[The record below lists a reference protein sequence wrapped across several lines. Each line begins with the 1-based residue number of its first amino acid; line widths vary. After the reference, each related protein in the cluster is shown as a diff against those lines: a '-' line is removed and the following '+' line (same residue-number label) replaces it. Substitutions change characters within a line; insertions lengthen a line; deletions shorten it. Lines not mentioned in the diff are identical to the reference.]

1 MEWPSTLS
9 PPWNTDRWVRGMIEQ
24 TESSFLGIA
33 GLCGVVEQ
41 KDEGG
46 SSQTRTVQ
54 LRLSLDMLDSASMTS
69 LFTISSSHSNLS
81 NMKHYRE
88 YLVSLINS
96 HSIDPAPLYSSNELL
111 LACRRYKVEDLRREG
126 EDSFTY
132 FSRLLQKLMD
142 EEPLGDKVPRKK

>member
-1 MEWPSTLS
+1 MYLNLPDLPKHVPGVDKQNLLSTACFPCLCDLQNNGVAFNTE
-9 PPWNTDRWVRGMIEQ
+9 PPPGTQ
-24 TESSFLGIA
+24 T

-46 SSQTRTVQ
+46 QQPDSDCAAQSQPGHAG
-54 LRLSLDMLDSASMTS
+54 LCE
-69 LFTISSSHSNLS
+69 
-81 NMKHYRE
+81 KHYRE

-111 LACRRYKVEDLRREG
+111 LACRRYKVEDPRREG

-132 FSRLLQKLMD
+132 FSRVLQKLMD